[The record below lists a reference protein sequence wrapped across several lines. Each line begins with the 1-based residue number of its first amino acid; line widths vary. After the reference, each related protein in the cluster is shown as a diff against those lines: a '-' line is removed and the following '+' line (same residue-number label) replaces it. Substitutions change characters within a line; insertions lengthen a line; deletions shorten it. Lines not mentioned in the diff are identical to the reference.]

1 MRRDAASDCALVRD
15 ASKNPQVK
23 GVTEKPGSLLVLFG
37 EGVKPTAVD
46 RVSRGK
52 IRQEGAPP
60 KASSI
65 FSCNVF
71 ALATQVAAS
80 RRFK

>member
-52 IRQEGAPP
+52 IRQERGTAE
-60 KASSI
+60 S
-65 FSCNVF
+65 FVD
-71 ALATQVAAS
+71 LLL
-80 RRFK
+80 